1 MSRSVRA
8 ASGVRSRTR
17 IRPPAGTQDHGAID
31 APRRTSMFDP
41 ARALPPIVGAIA
53 AFFSLMVVA
62 FV

>member
-1 MSRSVRA
+1 M
-8 ASGVRSRTR
+8 RSRTR